1 MHGTDGDRFG
11 NVEAT
16 LFQALPSEHWNSAEA
31 LLSDQ
36 ESADGWISLFGG
48 QSLYGWRAVVDCDW
62 RVESGTV
69 AVSSGPVGLLRT
81 TTQFA
86 DYHLRLEYR
95 ADPETNS
102 GVFLHTNPK
111 NDGLRKPDP

>member
-1 MHGTDGDRFG
+1 MRF
-11 NVEAT
+11 N
-16 LFQALPSEHWNSAEA
+16 NSIRCLILCWLTSLTTSCLGADEA

-36 ESADGWISLFGG
+36 ELADGWISLFDG

-62 RVESGTV
+62 RVQNGTI
-69 AVSSGPVGLLRT
+69 AVSSGSVGLLRT

-86 DYHLRLEYR
+86 DYHLQLEYR
-95 ADPETNS
+95 ADPKTNS